1 MSNTIDN
8 RVVQME
14 FDNKQFENGA
24 KTTMTTLEKLKQSLN
39 FNSSVNSLSKLESA
53 ARTFTLNGVTNSIDV
68 VCDSFSAMGVVGATV
83 IQNLTNSA
91 MAMAR
96 KITGLLTTP
105 LIEGGKNRALNIEQA
120 KFQLEGLGV
129 AWETIKD
136 DINYGVKDTAYG
148 LDAAAKVASQLV
160 ASNIEAIRRNRS
172 YIYYCCG

>member
-1 MSNTIDN
+1 MGGSDRYMSNTIDN

-105 LIEGGKNRALNIEQA
+105 LIEGGKNRALNIEEEY
-120 KFQLEGLGV
+120 KSVTG
-129 AWETIKD
+129 KD
-136 DINYGVKDTAYG
+136 FRIPTFKEF
-148 LDAAAKVASQLV
+148 SF
-160 ASNIEAIRRNRS
+160 S
-172 YIYYCCG
+172 YCFVGGRC